1 MKSDILEIMEW
12 DSKFFG
18 KKTRRGAEEI
28 ILDKDNETKLL
39 AEIKNEKFETIYYW
53 QGSSLTENLKGLYR
67 LGFELIDIE
76 VILEKR
82 LAKYEKNVDEHLID
96 LTKIKNSQTLKQL
109 YMLAQKLSQKSR
121 FWRDVKTRFRVEEM
135 YRIWIKRFI
144 GGTDKGWCY
153 GLKINNKVISMAIF
167 QDEGEEKVVLELVA
181 VEDDFRGR
189 GWGRK
194 MMDSSL
200 VKLAADGIG
209 EVAVVTQLS
218 NIIAVKFYLGWGLE
232 LKSARYIF
240 HWHRR

>member
-1 MKSDILEIMEW
+1 
-12 DSKFFG
+12 
-18 KKTRRGAEEI
+18 
-28 ILDKDNETKLL
+28 
-39 AEIKNEKFETIYYW
+39 
-53 QGSSLTENLKGLYR
+53 
-67 LGFELIDIE
+67 
-76 VILEKR
+76 
-82 LAKYEKNVDEHLID
+82 VDEHLID

-167 QDEGEEKVVLELVA
+167 QDEGEEKVVLKLVA

-218 NIIAVKFYLGWGLE
+218 NIIAVKFYLGCGFE